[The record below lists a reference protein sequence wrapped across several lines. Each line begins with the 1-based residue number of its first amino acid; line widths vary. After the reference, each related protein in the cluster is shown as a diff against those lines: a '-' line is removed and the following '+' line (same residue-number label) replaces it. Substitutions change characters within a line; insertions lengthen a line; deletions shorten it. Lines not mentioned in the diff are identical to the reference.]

1 MFCTYISLYIADFVT
16 HVIARAYKI
25 RKWTDKKFVME
36 VMTTVKYT
44 SLWTSISQ
52 LETSTMIVNK
62 LDACLYDSVKLVKET
77 LSQINRSES
86 REDIAGG
93 KKVDRGDM
101 KWLQKS
107 RKKVQ
112 K

>member
-1 MFCTYISLYIADFVT
+1 MCIYIYIYADLVT
-16 HVIARAYKI
+16 HIIARAYKI

-62 LDACLYDSVKLVKET
+62 LDACQYHAMKLVKEAV
-77 LSQINRSES
+77 SQINRSECTK
-86 REDIAGG
+86 DIAGG
-93 KKVDRGDM
+93 KIVDRGDM
-101 KWLQKS
+101 DWEQKS

>member
-1 MFCTYISLYIADFVT
+1 MFCTYISLYIADLVT
-16 HVIARAYKI
+16 HIIARAYKI

-44 SLWTSISQ
+44 SLWISISQ

-62 LDACLYDSVKLVKET
+62 LDACQYDAMKLVKET

-86 REDIAGG
+86 RKDIAGG
-93 KKVDRGDM
+93 KK
-101 KWLQKS
+101 S
-107 RKKVQ
+107 RSRRHGLSTKK
-112 K
+112 